1 MNLPVDLAALRSL
14 SASIAPV
21 VPAGERVLP
30 VGRALQPL
38 LPDGALVRG
47 SSVQLLGVGASS
59 LALALLAEPSAAGCW
74 TAVVGLPELGL
85 LAADEHGLALERLL
99 LIDPPPDR
107 RAVEVVAALVDG
119 IELVVLD
126 TRLPI
131 GASDARRL
139 AARARERGAVVLLVQ
154 PGVPGEG
161 SGALRWS
168 PDVALTVREQRWQ
181 GLGRGQGVLRRRR
194 VLVEAE
200 GRGRWSRQRRAAL
213 LLPTSE
219 GSVTAAP
226 DAPDEGRVLVPF
238 GSVDRAVS

>member
-1 MNLPVDLAALRSL
+1 MSLPVDLAALRSL

-21 VPAGERVLP
+21 VSAGERVLP
-30 VGRALQPL
+30 VGPALQPL
-38 LPDGALVRG
+38 FPDGALVRG
-47 SSVQLLGVGASS
+47 AAVQLSGAGAIS
-59 LALALLAEPSAAGCW
+59 LALALLAAPSEAGCW

-85 LAADEHGLALERLL
+85 LAADEHGLALDRLL
-99 LIDPPPDR
+99 LVDPPPDR
-107 RAVEVVAALVDG
+107 RGVEVVAALVDG

-131 GASDARRL
+131 SASDARRL

-154 PGVPGEG
+154 PGVPGER

-181 GLGRGQGVLRRRR
+181 GLGKGHGVLRRRR

-200 GRGRWSRQRRAAL
+200 GRGRWSRSRRAAL
-213 LLPTSE
+213 LLPTAE
-219 GSVTAAP
+219 GSVACAP
-226 DAPDEGRVLVPF
+226 EAVDDGRVVVPF